1 MDLICQLSKSFEVVV
16 TIENKNFIND
26 PEGETIHK
34 DLILKGG
41 YSKIK
46 SVRTAKVL
54 KLQVC
59 ARNSSEASTLIK
71 KMCDDL
77 RIYNPIVSNCIVTT
91 II

>member
-1 MDLICQLSKSFEVVV
+1 MALIYQLSKSFEVIV

-46 SVRTAKVL
+46 SVRTAKLL
-54 KLQVC
+54 KLRVN
-59 ARNSSEASTLIK
+59 AKNSSEASELIK

-77 RIYNPIVSNCIVTT
+77 RIYNPIVSECVVTT
-91 II
+91 EI

>member
-1 MDLICQLSKSFEVVV
+1 MKSFEVVV

-41 YSKIK
+41 YLNIK
-46 SVRTAKVL
+46 SVRTAKVI
-54 KLQVC
+54 KLQVL
-59 ARNSSEASTLIK
+59 AKTSLEATELIK

-77 RIYNPIVSNCIVTT
+77 RIYNPIVSNCIVSTLA
-91 II
+91 